1 MASILVLHGP
11 NLNLLGSREP
21 EVYGRTSLAV
31 IDAALAERARQA
43 GHVLAS
49 FQSNAEHALIERV
62 QAAAH
67 DGTDWILINPAG
79 YTHTSVAL
87 RDAHDTVLGA
97 ARLGEVIPY
106 FTVFAGR
113 PAETSPGDVLWAI
126 RQSERPASGRPAEA
140 GEPPTERVRA
150 AIDGML
156 WHLLRDPSLGVSLP
170 AGGAG
175 SWFVYRQRGHA
186 EAGIPDLACAYR
198 LDADE
203 LVLGGVRL
211 ATDDED
217 ESDSD
222 E

>member
-43 GHVLAS
+43 GHALAS

-87 RDAHDTVLGA
+87 RDALAAVAIPFSEVHLSNVHAREAFRRQSYFSDIAAGVICGFGA
-97 ARLGEVIPY
+97 DSYSLALDAILRRLG
-106 FTVFAGR
+106 
-113 PAETSPGDVLWAI
+113 SP
-126 RQSERPASGRPAEA
+126 
-140 GEPPTERVRA
+140 
-150 AIDGML
+150 
-156 WHLLRDPSLGVSLP
+156 
-170 AGGAG
+170 
-175 SWFVYRQRGHA
+175 
-186 EAGIPDLACAYR
+186 
-198 LDADE
+198 
-203 LVLGGVRL
+203 
-211 ATDDED
+211 
-217 ESDSD
+217 
-222 E
+222 